1 MTASDAGLRE
11 SDLRFRAIVD
21 QSSELVVLLDA
32 RATLIYV
39 SQSTHRVF
47 GYAPHENLGRN
58 AFDLIHPD
66 DRPALERGFVDLL
79 ARPDQSLKAELRARH
94 KDGSWR
100 YVEGIAINRL
110 HDPDVGAVVVSY
122 RDISDRKRSEDEL
135 KAALSLLTA
144 TLESTA
150 DGILVVDGEGRV
162 TSYNSKYARMW
173 RVPDEVLES
182 RDASRLH
189 QFVSEQLQDS
199 AGFEAKLR
207 QLAGRPDAE
216 SFDLLAFRDGRVFER
231 YSQPQRIAGRV
242 VGRVFSFR
250 DVSEQTR
257 AERVQAATY
266 RIAAAAN
273 TAPDLGGLLST
284 IHEIVGGLMPA
295 KNFYVAMYDGSTGTL
310 SFPYFADEYDTV
322 DAPRP
327 LRKGLTEYVLRT
339 GMALLATPEIHERL
353 ERRGEVE
360 LIGAPSVDWLG
371 VPLKVHDRTIGVL
384 VAQSYTA
391 GVRYGETET
400 HILQFVS
407 TQVALAIERRR
418 AEERL
423 QASEHH
429 YRLLF
434 ESNPEA
440 MWVHDR
446 ETLRI
451 LAVNHAALTR
461 YGYTRPEFL
470 ALTSLDLG
478 AEDASAAV
486 RAGDPGTAVHR
497 REDGTLFDVEVSAD
511 DMEFEGRPARLVL
524 ARDVTERRQLED
536 QLRHSQK
543 MEAVGRLAGGI
554 AHDFN
559 NLLTAILGY
568 CQLLERE
575 LDGHPAASDVVE
587 VRRAAERAAALTQQ
601 LLAFSRKQV
610 LQVRPVTL
618 DSVVGEVEQMLRR
631 MIGEDI
637 ELVTVLP
644 GHLAPVLADPNQL
657 EQVIINLAIN
667 ARDAMPHGGRLTIA
681 TAAVSPDDA
690 AVRPHLD
697 QAPDRYVRLEVTD
710 TGTGMDAETM
720 AHIFEPFFTTKGVGR
735 GTGLG
740 LAMAYGIVK
749 QLGGSIDVDS
759 RVGEGTSFRIY
770 LPRATEGEQAA
781 RPRPTPVPRGTET
794 VLLVEDEETVRSLA
808 QRVLQSQGYNVLDA
822 RAGSEA
828 LTVRAGYSGSI
839 DLLLTDVIM
848 PGMSGRELAERLIP
862 KDEKMRVLYMSGY
875 TDDAILRRGIF
886 ERGTAY
892 IQKPFTPDALAR
904 RVREVLDAQ

>member
-1 MTASDAGLRE
+1 MTASDPGLRDN
-11 SDLRFRAIVD
+11 DLRFR
-21 QSSELVVLLDA
+21 
-32 RATLIYV
+32 
-39 SQSTHRVF
+39 
-47 GYAPHENLGRN
+47 
-58 AFDLIHPD
+58 
-66 DRPALERGFVDLL
+66 
-79 ARPDQSLKAELRARH
+79 
-94 KDGSWR
+94 
-100 YVEGIAINRL
+100 
-110 HDPDVGAVVVSY
+110 
-122 RDISDRKRSEDEL
+122 EDEL

-150 DGILVVDGEGRV
+150 DGILVLDGEGRI

-182 RDASRLH
+182 RDAHRLQ
-189 QFVSEQLQDS
+189 QFVSEQLQDR
-199 AGFEAKLR
+199 AGFEAKLLN
-207 QLAGRPDAE
+207 LAGRPDAE
-216 SFDLLAFRDGRVFER
+216 SFDLLTFQDGRVYER

-257 AERVQAATY
+257 AARIQAATY

-273 TAPDLGGLLST
+273 TAPDLGSLLSL

-295 KNFYVAMYDGSTGTL
+295 KNFYVAMYDGATGTL

-322 DAPRP
+322 EPRP

-339 GMALLATPEIHERL
+339 GGALLATPEIHEQL

-360 LIGAPSVDWLG
+360 LIGVPSVDWLG
-371 VPLKVHDRTIGVL
+371 VPLRVHDRTIGVL

-391 GVRYGETET
+391 GVRYGETEQ

-407 TQVALAIERRR
+407 NQVALAIERRR

-446 ETLRI
+446 ETLRM
-451 LAVNHAALTR
+451 LAVNQAALTR
-461 YGYTRPEFL
+461 YGYSRPEFL
-470 ALTSLDLG
+470 ALTSLDLDP
-478 AEDASAAV
+478 EDGGRTG
-486 RAGDPGTAVHR
+486 RATIPGTALHR
-497 REDGTLFDVEVSAD
+497 RKDGTLIDVEVSAD

-543 MEAVGRLAGGI
+543 MEAVGRLAGGV

-575 LDGHPAASDVVE
+575 LHEHPVRTDVIE
-587 VRRAAERAAALTQQ
+587 VRRAAERAASLTQQ

-610 LQVRPVTL
+610 LQVQPVDL
-618 DSVVGEVEQMLRR
+618 DGVVREVEQMLRR
-631 MIGEDI
+631 MIGEDL

-644 GHLAPVLADPNQL
+644 GHLAPVLADTNQL
-657 EQVIINLAIN
+657 EQVIVNLAIN
-667 ARDAMPHGGRLTIA
+667 ARDAMPRGGRLTIA
-681 TAAVSPDDA
+681 TAAVGPDDA
-690 AVRPHLD
+690 AARQHLG
-697 QAPDRYVRLEVTD
+697 QQPDRYVRLEVTD
-710 TGTGMDAETM
+710 TGTGMDSETM
-720 AHIFEPFFTTKGVGR
+720 AHIFEPFFTTKGVGK

-740 LAMAYGIVK
+740 LAMVYGIVK
-749 QLGGSIDVDS
+749 QLGGSIHVDS
-759 RVGEGTSFRIY
+759 RIGQGTSFRIY
-770 LPRATEGEQAA
+770 LPRAAA
-781 RPRPTPVPRGTET
+781 AAEAAPVRATPVPRGTET
-794 VLLVEDEETVRSLA
+794 VLLVEDEDAVRGLA
-808 QRVLQSQGYNVLDA
+808 QRALESHGYHVLHA

-828 LTVRAGYSGSI
+828 LAMRAGYSGRI
-839 DLLLTDVIM
+839 NLLLTDVIM
-848 PGMSGRELAERLIP
+848 PGMTGRELAERLIP
-862 KDEKMRVLYMSGY
+862 RDEKMRVLYMSGY
-875 TDDAILRRGIF
+875 TDDARLRRGIL